1 MIILWIK
8 HVCEFSEFHSRQ
20 LISWNDILV
29 HTCKKEGIRELIAQ
43 NHFRRKIGFCRS
55 QNRFTLC
62 PSKNRF
68 LPILYNRVFVDL
80 KPVYAD
86 LKTGICRSQKLFFQ
100 KSSSLMDLK
109 TGFCRSQN
117 WFMFIS
123 KKVFADP
130 KSGLVD
136 LKIVMP
142 ISKQVFLALKTGLS
156 WYQNRFLPISKPV
169 FVQFQP
175 KSFFSYSKPVF
186 VQRKISHG
194 SHPQNIPIRTI
205 TIKDLSVCYMNSS
218 KLNTHA
224 NACINRKITQTSN
237 WHTTLLPLSGRS
249 NKVRLQC
256 LHNLT

>member
-100 KSSSLMDLK
+100 KSPSLMDLK
-109 TGFCRSQN
+109 TGFCRSRN

-123 KKVFADP
+123 KQIFADP
-130 KSGLVD
+130 KTGLVD

-142 ISKQVFLALKTGLS
+142 ISKQVFLALKMGFML
-156 WYQNRFLPISKPV
+156 ISKSV
-169 FVQFQP
+169 FTDLRTCFCPFPTEEFFLLLKTGFCPTKDKSWKPSP
-175 KSFFSYSKPVF
+175 KY
-186 VQRKISHG
+186 
-194 SHPQNIPIRTI
+194 
-205 TIKDLSVCYMNSS
+205 
-218 KLNTHA
+218 
-224 NACINRKITQTSN
+224 
-237 WHTTLLPLSGRS
+237 
-249 NKVRLQC
+249 
-256 LHNLT
+256 LHKAHNY